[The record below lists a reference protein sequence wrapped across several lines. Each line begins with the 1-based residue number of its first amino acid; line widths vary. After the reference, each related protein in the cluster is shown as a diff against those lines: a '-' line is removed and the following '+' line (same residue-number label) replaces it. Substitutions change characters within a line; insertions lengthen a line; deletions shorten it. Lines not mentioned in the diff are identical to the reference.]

1 MRPPHPPMV
10 ATPDH
15 RDLIREGDGYLRE
28 GELDLAL
35 KSYRK
40 AARIHPSCP
49 AEKKA
54 ALALGMMGRYMEAI
68 GSFDR
73 AAEIDP
79 QDPQPWIFRGFLFW
93 RLLRW
98 EEALASFD
106 RAIALR
112 PEEGYPRYCRDLTA
126 EEISKRRGRRRGGG

>member
-1 MRPPHPPMV
+1 ME

-15 RDLIREGDGYLRE
+15 RDLIRKGDSRLKE
-28 GELDLAL
+28 GELDIAL

-40 AARIHPSCP
+40 AARVHPSSS

-54 ALALGMMGRYMEAI
+54 ALVLGMMGRYMEAAA
-68 GSFDR
+68 SLDR
-73 AAEIDP
+73 AAKIDP
-79 QDPQPWIFRGFLFW
+79 QDPETWIFRGFLFW

-98 EEALASFD
+98 EEALASFE

-112 PEEGYPRYCRDLTA
+112 PEDGYPRYYRDIAA
-126 EEISKRRGRRRGGG
+126 EETAKRRRRRT